1 VSLPV
6 SPVTLLIALGVWLVA
21 TAATLAIAAMIV
33 VKLPPTYFSEDSATH
48 AVRVGS
54 WRSPRHVAR
63 NALGVVLVALGLA
76 MSIPGIPGQGL
87 LTMLIGL
94 MLVDFPGRRRLEKAL
109 VRRPGILAAINRMRA
124 RFGHPPLLPPAD

>member
-1 VSLPV
+1 VST
-6 SPVTLLIALGVWLVA
+6 VTLLVAVGIWLVA
-21 TAATLAIAAMIV
+21 TVATLAIAAVIV
-33 VKLPPTYFSEDSATH
+33 VKLPPTYFSEDSAAH
-48 AVRVGS
+48 AVRIGS

-87 LTMLIGL
+87 LTVLIGL

-109 VRRPGILAAINRMRA
+109 VRRPGILTAVNRIRA
-124 RFGHPPLLPPAD
+124 RFGHPPLLPPLD

>member
-54 WRSPRHVAR
+54 WRSPRHVTR